1 MRDGWADTTLG
12 DVVELGK
19 GGAWGADE
27 MEPNRVEA
35 VCLRGTDLA
44 DLIDKK
50 HPEAPVRWLTP
61 TELKKAVCAPNMVLI
76 ETSGSKCGRSVVLTV
91 EMLSRFELPVV
102 YSNFCRTLSIDTRL
116 VSSRYVEM
124 WFSHK
129 YEAGVI
135 PSYRATSAMPNLDV
149 KSLLRM
155 ETIAVPP
162 LVEQK
167 RIVDV
172 VSSVDA
178 YIDALQQQADTA
190 RTARN
195 AVLHE
200 LLESVSSAPQKKL
213 KDLTSKIGSGATP
226 RGGEAV
232 YQESGVSLIRSQNV
246 HNGRFLH
253 EGLVSISDSAASALD
268 GVSVEVNDVLINIT
282 GASVAR
288 ACMVD
293 ASILPARVNQH
304 VAILRTDSNQLL
316 PGFLLQILL
325 GKKMNSYLLDISGS
339 GTTRQA
345 ITKAQLEDL
354 EVSIPPLV
362 EQKRIVE
369 IVSSMDDV
377 IRTTEQAVVDAK
389 NLRSGL
395 LSDLLSGEHEI
406 PASYDVLVGAA

>member
-1 MRDGWADTTLG
+1 MAIRDGWTETTLG
-12 DVVELGK
+12 EIASLEYGKPLKAENRDGIGFPVLGSAGEVGRHSKPLLDV
-19 GGAWGADE
+19 
-27 MEPNRVEA
+27 
-35 VCLRGTDLA
+35 
-44 DLIDKK
+44 
-50 HPEAPVRWLTP
+50 APVIVVGRKGTAG
-61 TELKKAVCAPNMVLI
+61 AVWWSDLPC
-76 ETSGSKCGRSVVLTV
+76 SV
-91 EMLSRFELPVV
+91 
-102 YSNFCRTLSIDTRL
+102 IDTAYYIVPKTSVNFNFLFLLLGFLDLPSLTAQTGVPGLNRDRAY
-116 VSSRYVEM
+116 SSEV
-124 WFSHK
+124 
-129 YEAGVI
+129 
-135 PSYRATSAMPNLDV
+135 NL
-149 KSLLRM
+149 
-155 ETIAVPP
+155 PP
-162 LVEQK
+162 RDEQK

-172 VSSVDA
+172 VSFVDA

-190 RTARN
+190 RSARN

-200 LLESVSSAPQKKL
+200 LLESVSTAPQKKL

-253 EGLVSISDSAASALD
+253 EGLVSISDSAARALD
-268 GVSVEVNDVLINIT
+268 GVSVEGNDVLINIT

-293 ASILPARVNQH
+293 TSILPARVNQH

-354 EVSIPPLV
+354 EVSIPALD
-362 EQKRIVE
+362 EQKQIVE

-377 IRTTEQAVVDAK
+377 VQSTEQAVTDAK

-406 PASYDVLVGAA
+406 PESYDVFVGAA

>member
-1 MRDGWADTTLG
+1 MRDGWTETTISELLEVSIGGVWGSDPGVDEIDVSVYRQTEFDDNGTLSMPSDAIRSITEKQLKSRTLQPG
-12 DVVELGK
+12 DVLMQKSAGTPTLPGRVVIVPSGIESNATCSNFLHLLR
-19 GGAWGADE
+19 A
-27 MEPNRVEA
+27 EPNKCHPFFLFWFLWLNHQSGRAFEFQ
-35 VCLRGTDLA
+35 RGTN
-44 DLIDKK
+44 IK
-50 HPEAPVRWLTP
+50 
-61 TELKKAVCAPNMVLI
+61 
-76 ETSGSKCGRSVVLTV
+76 
-91 EMLSRFELPVV
+91 
-102 YSNFCRTLSIDTRL
+102 
-116 VSSRYVEM
+116 
-124 WFSHK
+124 
-129 YEAGVI
+129 
-135 PSYRATSAMPNLDV
+135 NLDLNQYLV
-149 KSLLRM
+149 QTVLL
-155 ETIAVPP
+155 PP
-162 LVEQK
+162 LAEQK

-246 HNGRFLH
+246 HNGQFLH
-253 EGLVSISDSAASALD
+253 EGLVSISDSAARALD
-268 GVSVEVNDVLINIT
+268 GVSIEGNDVLINIT

-325 GKKMNSYLLDISGS
+325 GKRMNSYLLDISGS

-354 EVSIPPLV
+354 EVSIPPLD
-362 EQKRIVE
+362 EQKRITE

-377 IRTTEQAVVDAK
+377 IQATEQAVVDAK

-406 PASYDVLVGAA
+406 PASYDAFVGAA

>member
-1 MRDGWADTTLG
+1 MRDGWTETTLG
-12 DVVELGK
+12 DVAELISRGRAPSYCEDDGVIVLNQK
-19 GGAWGADE
+19 CVRNGRILFEFARRTDISKKAIPEWAYLMAGDTLINSTGVGTLGRASFVSHLNGPTTFDSHVTLVRPRPNSCLPSFIGLNLNFRETEIEMFAGGSTGQTE
-27 MEPNRVEA
+27 LSREA
-35 VCLRGTDLA
+35 VNA
-44 DLIDKK
+44 FPI
-50 HPEAPVRWLTP
+50 
-61 TELKKAVCAPNMVLI
+61 
-76 ETSGSKCGRSVVLTV
+76 
-91 EMLSRFELPVV
+91 
-102 YSNFCRTLSIDTRL
+102 
-116 VSSRYVEM
+116 
-124 WFSHK
+124 
-129 YEAGVI
+129 
-135 PSYRATSAMPNLDV
+135 
-149 KSLLRM
+149 SL
-155 ETIAVPP
+155 PP
-162 LVEQK
+162 LVVQK

-172 VSSVDA
+172 VSSADA
-178 YIDALQQQADTA
+178 YIDALQQQAETA

-253 EGLVSISDSAASALD
+253 EGLVSISDSAARALD
-268 GVSVEVNDVLINIT
+268 GVSVEGNDVLINIT

-293 ASILPARVNQH
+293 ASILTARVNQH
-304 VAILRTDSNQLL
+304 VAILRTNGNQFL

-377 IRTTEQAVVDAK
+377 IRTTEQAVADAM

-406 PASYDVLVGAA
+406 PASYDVFVGAA

>member
-1 MRDGWADTTLG
+1 VPSGIERNATCSNFLH
-12 DVVELGK
+12 LLRAK
-19 GGAWGADE
+19 
-27 MEPNRVEA
+27 PNNCNPHFLFWYLWLNHQSGRAFEFQ
-35 VCLRGTDLA
+35 RGTN
-44 DLIDKK
+44 IK
-50 HPEAPVRWLTP
+50 
-61 TELKKAVCAPNMVLI
+61 
-76 ETSGSKCGRSVVLTV
+76 
-91 EMLSRFELPVV
+91 
-102 YSNFCRTLSIDTRL
+102 
-116 VSSRYVEM
+116 
-124 WFSHK
+124 
-129 YEAGVI
+129 
-135 PSYRATSAMPNLDV
+135 NLDLNQYLAQAV
-149 KSLLRM
+149 SL
-155 ETIAVPP
+155 PP
-162 LVEQK
+162 IEEQK

-178 YIDALQQQADTA
+178 YIDTLQERADTTRA
-190 RTARN
+190 ARN

-200 LLESVSSAPQKKL
+200 LLESVSTAPQKKL

-253 EGLVSISDSAASALD
+253 EGLVSISDSAARALD
-268 GVSVEVNDVLINIT
+268 GVSVEGNDVLINIT

-293 ASILPARVNQH
+293 TNILPARVNQH

-354 EVSIPPLV
+354 EVSIPALD
-362 EQKRIVE
+362 EQKQIVE

-377 IRTTEQAVVDAK
+377 VQSTEQAVTEAK

-406 PASYDVLVGAA
+406 PASYDKFVGAA

>member
-1 MRDGWADTTLG
+1 MAGRDGWTDTTLG
-12 DVVELGK
+12 LLVSLRTGKLDVNAGVEDGEFPFFTCSRDTYKIDVAAYSGK
-19 GGAWGADE
+19 SVIVAGNGDLNVKYYEGEFNAYQRTYILQALDE
-27 MEPNRVEA
+27 SVLNPSFLFHLMDKYLET
-35 VCLRGTDLA
+35 LRNDTQGST
-44 DLIDKK
+44 IQY
-50 HPEAPVRWLTP
+50 
-61 TELKKAVCAPNMVLI
+61 LKKAQFTEAP
-76 ETSGSKCGRSVVLTV
+76 
-91 EMLSRFELPVV
+91 
-102 YSNFCRTLSIDTRL
+102 
-116 VSSRYVEM
+116 
-124 WFSHK
+124 
-129 YEAGVI
+129 
-135 PSYRATSAMPNLDV
+135 
-149 KSLLRM
+149 
-155 ETIAVPP
+155 IALPP

-178 YIDALQQQADTA
+178 YIDALQQQADMA

-200 LLESVSSAPQKKL
+200 LLESVSTAPQKKL

-246 HNGRFLH
+246 HNGQFLH
-253 EGLVSISDSAASALD
+253 EGLVSISDSAAKALD
-268 GVSVEVNDVLINIT
+268 GVSVEGNDVLINIT

-316 PGFLLQILL
+316 PGFLLQVLL

-362 EQKRIVE
+362 EQERIVE

-406 PASYDVLVGAA
+406 PASYDVFVGAA

>member
-1 MRDGWADTTLG
+1 MRDGWTKVTLNEVLLPVLTRANGNSDFEVLSVTERRGIIPQTEVFNHRIATDDISKYKVLQPGDIAFNPYLLWCGAVGQWKGDYEGVVSPVYECFRVRETDSPRFVGLMFESGVLTPYFDSTAIGSIVRRRRTTLPVFY
-12 DVVELGK
+12 D
-19 GGAWGADE
+19 A
-27 MEPNRVEA
+27 PI
-35 VCLRGTDLA
+35 LR
-44 DLIDKK
+44 
-50 HPEAPVRWLTP
+50 
-61 TELKKAVCAPNMVLI
+61 
-76 ETSGSKCGRSVVLTV
+76 
-91 EMLSRFELPVV
+91 
-102 YSNFCRTLSIDTRL
+102 
-116 VSSRYVEM
+116 
-124 WFSHK
+124 
-129 YEAGVI
+129 
-135 PSYRATSAMPNLDV
+135 
-149 KSLLRM
+149 
-155 ETIAVPP
+155 PP
-162 LVEQK
+162 LDEQK

-172 VSSVDA
+172 VSCVDA

-200 LLESVSSAPQKKL
+200 LLESVLSAPQKKL

-253 EGLVSISDSAASALD
+253 EGLVSISDSAARALD
-268 GVSVEVNDVLINIT
+268 GVSVEGNDVLINIT

-304 VAILRTDSNQLL
+304 VAILRTNSNQLL

-377 IRTTEQAVVDAK
+377 IRTTEQAVTDAK

-406 PASYDVLVGAA
+406 PESYDVFVGAA